1 MEEFF
6 LKEFWKALTF
16 FVEDQYFSENQ
27 NKIEV
32 VPRHISVEN
41 IRSIFESQVQKFM
54 KDGRMELFVL
64 DKVIVRTDT
73 GDITGWETILD
84 DYMET
89 IKQILIQNNISLK

>member
-1 MEEFF
+1 ME
-6 LKEFWKALTF
+6 ALTF
-16 FVEDQYFSENQ
+16 FVEDQYFIENQ

>member
-6 LKEFWKALTF
+6 LNEFWKALTF
-16 FVEDQYFSENQ
+16 FVEDQYFIENK